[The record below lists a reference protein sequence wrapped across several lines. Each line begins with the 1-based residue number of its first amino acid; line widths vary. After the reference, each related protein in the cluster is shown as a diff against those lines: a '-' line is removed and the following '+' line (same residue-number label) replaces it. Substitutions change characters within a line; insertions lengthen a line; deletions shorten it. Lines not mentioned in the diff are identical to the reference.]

1 MYSDFRGQY
10 KMPSLSTELLAGGT
24 KKTFFDDTH
33 IHVELPQN
41 ERSTDSTRKVEEN
54 TLWVHD
60 LLSCV

>member
-1 MYSDFRGQY
+1 MGQY

-33 IHVELPQN
+33 IHIELLQN

-54 TLWVHD
+54 TL
-60 LLSCV
+60 